1 MATMYALFFSI
12 LFSALCS
19 NLGDF
24 HRAVVPA
31 ETPSCSVISDTS
43 IRSEIMAAAQNE
55 LGVREVT
62 GENDGERVETYL
74 RYTGLGK
81 GHAWCAAFVSF
92 CYGQAG
98 LSEPR
103 NPWSPALFP
112 NAKTYCRGSACQL
125 PEVVKAIRPA
135 DVFGLYGQREK
146 RINHVGLVRNIQGNY
161 VLTIEGNSNNQVE
174 SKRRHRSTLYALA
187 NWVGGTR

>member
-1 MATMYALFFSI
+1 MI
-12 LFSALCS
+12 LDA
-19 NLGDF
+19 DM
-24 HRAVVPA
+24 R
-31 ETPSCSVISDTS
+31 T
-43 IRSEIMAAAQNE
+43 EIMLVAQGE
-55 LGVREVT
+55 LGVREAT
-62 GENDGERVETYL
+62 GGNDGERVETYL
-74 RYTGLGK
+74 RYTGLSK
-81 GHAWCAAFVSF
+81 GYAWCAAFVSF

-112 NAKTYCRGSACQL
+112 NAKTYCRGSACQR
-125 PEVVKAIRPA
+125 PEALKAIRPA

-187 NWVGGTR
+187 NWVGGVR